1 MRLLFIIAGS
11 TIGLALP
18 AFAQEQNSAFLLP
31 LGKGFTR
38 DVRESRSR
46 SLWAVFRNRIRFT
59 NIMGAYKGRVN
70 LRHRKRRLMKEQ
82 RIKALAAAKKGGT
95 PPLGAAQQ
103 GTV

>member
-1 MRLLFIIAGS
+1 
-11 TIGLALP
+11 
-18 AFAQEQNSAFLLP
+18 
-31 LGKGFTR
+31 
-38 DVRESRSR
+38 
-46 SLWAVFRNRIRFT
+46 
-59 NIMGAYKGRVN
+59 MGAYKGRVN